1 MAKWVAVAREADF
14 EDQPVKMVIYDGER
28 IALFRLEDG
37 IYAIDDEC
45 SHATASLAE
54 GRVDDHIV
62 ECPRHGAR
70 FDIRT
75 GKHLSFP
82 AVTPVK
88 SYPVKVEN
96 GNVYIYVED

>member
-1 MAKWVAVAREADF
+1 MGKWVALASETDF
-14 EDQPVKMVIYDGER
+14 QDRPVKVVEYDGER
-28 IALFRLEDG
+28 IALFRLSDG

-54 GRVDDHIV
+54 GRVEDHVV

-75 GKHLSFP
+75 GKHLCFP
-82 AVTPVK
+82 AVTPVT
-88 SYPVKVEN
+88 SYPVKLE
-96 GNVYIYVED
+96 GGKIYVYVDD